1 MAQVKQTYS
10 EEEIGRKWDR
20 CITDGILKT
29 SKIQLR
35 INFINAFFL
44 TQLIFNMVF
53 SIPTKP
59 KY

>member
-10 EEEIGRKWDR
+10 EDEIGRKWDR

-29 SKIQLR
+29 SKIQFM
-35 INFINAFFL
+35 INFMNAFFKINL
-44 TQLIFNMVF
+44 FLVGMVF

-59 KY
+59 N